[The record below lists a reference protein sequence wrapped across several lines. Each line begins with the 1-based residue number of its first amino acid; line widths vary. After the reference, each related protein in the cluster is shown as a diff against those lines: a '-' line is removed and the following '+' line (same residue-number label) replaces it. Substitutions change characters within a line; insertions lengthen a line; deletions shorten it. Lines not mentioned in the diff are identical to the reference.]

1 MDKLV
6 VIYTL
11 PMVSNISHVILVMA
25 TLACAIIT
33 PAAAGVTLTPPSVFA
48 QQQEETS
55 SLGEEERE
63 KESSGPG
70 AIWTLDPR
78 HVKAVS

>member
-1 MDKLV
+1 MARKSTISTSTTKWV
-6 VIYTL
+6 VEHTNKQ
-11 PMVSNISHVILVMA
+11 VSKW
-25 TLACAIIT
+25 
-33 PAAAGVTLTPPSVFA
+33 
-48 QQQEETS
+48 S
-55 SLGEEERE
+55 SLVRIAPQTWLNDYHESVKERE

>member
-1 MDKLV
+1 MDKLL

-11 PMVSNISHVILVMA
+11 PMHSNISHVILVMA

-33 PAAAGVTLTPPSVFA
+33 PAAGALLLLPSSSVFA

-55 SLGEEERE
+55 LGEEGDDLAGG
-63 KESSGPG
+63 S
-70 AIWTLDPR
+70 PR
-78 HVKAVS
+78 MF